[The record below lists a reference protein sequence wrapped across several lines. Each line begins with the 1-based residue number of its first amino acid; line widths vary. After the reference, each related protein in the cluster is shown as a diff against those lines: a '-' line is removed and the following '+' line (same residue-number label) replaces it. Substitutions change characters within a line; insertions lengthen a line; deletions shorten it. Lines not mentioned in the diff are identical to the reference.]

1 MKAFLL
7 YQDRDVPPAREPTA
21 SEQALTQDLE
31 LGPLWAAM
39 AAGDDFLAGLA
50 QRVMLASLTSPEAI
64 TYRQQILADAVARPA
79 VIRQLYDLAGAA
91 ISGEKK
97 VFFGLMSNSPDS
109 QLFRAVKV
117 LELFRGLLK
126 QLRAVADD
134 HGAGFQSAGFRRFFA
149 MVAEELDDA
158 YLHTVDDQLKEL
170 GFGSGTLIS
179 AGLGRGLK
187 GTGYVLRKPPPAAWR
202 DRWSL
207 GGRAGFSFT
216 VADRDE
222 AGQQALSDLRSR
234 GLSGVASALTQA
246 CDHILAFFTMLRAE
260 LAFYIG
266 ALNLREALTAA
277 GQPVCAPVPV
287 EQAKLAL
294 TARGLYDPALS
305 LRLAGPAV
313 GNDVEA
319 DGKRLIMITGAN
331 QGGKSTF
338 LRSVGLAQLMMQS
351 GLFVAAE
358 SFTASVSPGVFT
370 HFNRDEDAAMEQG
383 KLDEE
388 LSRMRDIAGQLTP
401 GCVLLANESFA
412 ATNEQEGSEIG
423 RQIVRALL
431 DSGVR
436 VFFVTHLFDLARS
449 FHSEADTTALF
460 LRPERRDDGQR
471 TFRLRP
477 GEPLSTSYG
486 PDLYRRIF
494 ADHVAGGGGDRR
506 PEIT

>member
-7 YQDRDVPPAREPTA
+7 YQDRDLLPAHEPTEA
-21 SEQALTQDLE
+21 EQALTQDLE

-39 AAGDDFLAGLA
+39 AAGDGFLASVA
-50 QRVMLASLTSPEAI
+50 QRAVLASLTSPEAI

-91 ISGEKK
+91 VTGEKK
-97 VFFGLMSNSPDS
+97 VYFGLMSNSPES

-134 HGAGFQSAGFRRFFA
+134 HGASFQSPGFRRFFA
-149 MVAEELDDA
+149 MIAEELDDA
-158 YLHTVDDQLKEL
+158 YLQTVDDHLKQL
-170 GFGSGTLIS
+170 GFGAGTLIS

-187 GTGYVLRKPPPAAWR
+187 GTGYVLRKPPPAGWWE
-202 DRWSL
+202 RWSL
-207 GGRAGFSFT
+207 GGKAGFSFT

-222 AGQQALSDLRSR
+222 AGQAALSDLRSR
-234 GLSGVASALTQA
+234 GLNGVASALTQA
-246 CDHILAFFTMLRAE
+246 CEHILAFFTMLRAE
-260 LAFYIG
+260 LAFYLG
-266 ALNLREALTAA
+266 ALNLREALAAA
-277 GQPVCAPVPV
+277 GEPVCVPVPV

-305 LRLAGPAV
+305 LRLAGGAAGRAV
-313 GNDVEA
+313 GNDLEA
-319 DGKRLIMITGAN
+319 DGKRLVMITGAN

-338 LRSVGLAQLMMQS
+338 LRSVGLAQLMMQC

-358 SFTASVSPGVFT
+358 SFTASVSPGTFT
-370 HFNRDEDAAMEQG
+370 HFNREEDAAMEQG

-436 VFFVTHLFDLARS
+436 VFFVTHLFDLAQS
-449 FHSEADTTALF
+449 LYASCDSTALF
-460 LRPERRDDGQR
+460 LRPERRDDGAR

-494 ADHVAGGGGDRR
+494 ADQGAACG